1 MTTDADAILSILNR
15 VQESVRNV
23 DYEAVRDLIPDDGL
37 YFGSVAPAARGF
49 EELCAQQ
56 FTKVWPNIS
65 ESKFIADSIDVKV
78 SGDLACAISLFES
91 DGTDPAG
98 NPIHRK
104 GRLTFLFE
112 RRDGSW
118 IMVHSHDSLIPTPPG
133 S

>member
-1 MTTDADAILSILNR
+1 MAGDKDAILTILNR

-65 ESKFIADSIDVKV
+65 EFKFIADSIDVKIV
-78 SGDLACAISLFES
+78 PGC
-91 DGTDPAG
+91 G
-98 NPIHRK
+98 H
-104 GRLTFLFE
+104 
-112 RRDGSW
+112 
-118 IMVHSHDSLIPTPPG
+118 MVHMEAASEINRAIEERF
-133 S
+133 